1 MPVFSSISFAVIGDQ
16 QYAVLRI
23 RSSLVQTIS
32 PLYTAR
38 ASTRGMT
45 ANRCLTSIAGYGVT
59 GAFAGSG
66 AGRRGGAR
74 PPALAGR
81 VNCTTSALRGGN
93 TTKKSSA
100 GGFPTPVTPGFERVQ
115 RDWLWGTPAR
125 GPYAPRPGSRCA

>member
-45 ANRCLTSIAGYGVT
+45 ANRCRTSIAGYGVT

-66 AGRRGGAR
+66 AGRRGGTRRSEEHTAELQS
-74 PPALAGR
+74 LAYLVCRLLLG
-81 VNCTTSALRGGN
+81 
-93 TTKKSSA
+93 KKK
-100 GGFPTPVTPGFERVQ
+100 
-115 RDWLWGTPAR
+115 
-125 GPYAPRPGSRCA
+125 

>member
-45 ANRCLTSIAGYGVT
+45 ANRSRTSIAGYGVT
-59 GAFAGSG
+59 GAFAGDRKSTRLNSSHG
-66 AGRRGGAR
+66 YISYAVFCLKKKKKRNTHHSRSAR
-74 PPALAGR
+74 E
-81 VNCTTSALRGGN
+81 N
-93 TTKKSSA
+93 
-100 GGFPTPVTPGFERVQ
+100 
-115 RDWLWGTPAR
+115 
-125 GPYAPRPGSRCA
+125 

>member
-45 ANRCLTSIAGYGVT
+45 ANRCRTSIAGNGVT

-66 AGRRGGAR
+66 AGRRGGGR
-74 PPALAGR
+74 PPALTRR
-81 VNCTTSALRGGN
+81 VDCTTSLVRGGD
-93 TTKKSSA
+93 TTA
-100 GGFPTPVTPGFERVQ
+100 EA
-115 RDWLWGTPAR
+115 AR
-125 GPYAPRPGSRCA
+125 GGLP

>member
-1 MPVFSSISFAVIGDQ
+1 MPVFSSFSFAVIGDQ

-45 ANRCLTSIAGYGVT
+45 ANRCRTSIAGYGVT

-66 AGRRGGAR
+66 AGRRGGTRRPALTR
-74 PPALAGR
+74 RVECTPPAA
-81 VNCTTSALRGGN
+81 RGGDPPAE
-93 TTKKSSA
+93 SSA
-100 GGFPTPVTPGFERVQ
+100 GSLPAPVTPRLGRAQ
-115 RDWLWGTPAR
+115 R
-125 GPYAPRPGSRCA
+125 YV

>member
-66 AGRRGGAR
+66 AGRRGGTR
-74 PPALAGR
+74 RPALTRR
-81 VNCTTSALRGGN
+81 VNCTPPPLRGGY
-93 TTKKSSA
+93 TTTQASPGRVPS
-100 GGFPTPVTPGFERVQ
+100 PLHPVFQ
-115 RDWLWGTPAR
+115 A
-125 GPYAPRPGSRCA
+125 

>member
-45 ANRCLTSIAGYGVT
+45 ANRCRTSIAGYGVT

-74 PPALAGR
+74 PPALTRAVDR
-81 VNCTTSALRGGN
+81 TPPSLRGED
-93 TTKKSSA
+93 TTTNASA
-100 GGFPTPVTPGFERVQ
+100 WGFPTSIP
-115 RDWLWGTPAR
+115 
-125 GPYAPRPGSRCA
+125 

>member
-45 ANRCLTSIAGYGVT
+45 ANRCRTSIAGYGVT
-59 GAFAGSG
+59 GAFARSG

-74 PPALAGR
+74 PPGLAR
-81 VNCTTSALRGGN
+81 R
-93 TTKKSSA
+93 
-100 GGFPTPVTPGFERVQ
+100 
-115 RDWLWGTPAR
+115 RDWPNPLPRAEHTTTEPA
-125 GPYAPRPGSRCA
+125 

>member
-45 ANRCLTSIAGYGVT
+45 ANRCRTSIAGYGVT

-74 PPALAGR
+74 RPALTRR
-81 VNCTTSALRGGN
+81 VNWTTSSPRGGDT
-93 TTKKSSA
+93 TTKPSP
-100 GGFPTPVTPGFERVQ
+100 GGSPAPNPAGFE
-115 RDWLWGTPAR
+115 
-125 GPYAPRPGSRCA
+125 